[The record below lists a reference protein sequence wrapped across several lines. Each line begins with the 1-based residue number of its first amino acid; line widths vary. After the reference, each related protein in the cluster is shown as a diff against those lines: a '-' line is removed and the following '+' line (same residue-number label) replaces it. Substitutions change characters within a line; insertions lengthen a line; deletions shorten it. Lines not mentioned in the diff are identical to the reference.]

1 SACNGFEE
9 EGVMIAAASEAI
21 WDDKGACGRMYKVR
35 CIGGTNQG
43 VSNPCRGRGS
53 IVVKIVDLCPA
64 PGCRGTIDLSQEAF
78 AMIADPN
85 EGKINIKFT
94 QSKFGPS
101 RPGWRWD
108 LASAC
113 NGFEE
118 EGVMIAAASEAIWD
132 DKGACGRMYKVRC
145 IGGTNQGVSNPCRGG
160 GSIVVKIVDLCP
172 SPGCRGTIDLSQEA
186 FAMIADPN
194 EGKINIKFTQ

>member
-1 SACNGFEE
+1 
-9 EGVMIAAASEAI
+9 M
-21 WDDKGACGRMYKVR
+21 D
-35 CIGGTNQG
+35 
-43 VSNPCRGRGS
+43 
-53 IVVKIVDLCPA
+53 
-64 PGCRGTIDLSQEAF
+64 
-78 AMIADPN
+78 
-85 EGKINIKFT
+85 NIH
-94 QSKFGPS
+94 
-101 RPGWRWD
+101 
-108 LASAC
+108 ASAC

-172 SPGCRGTIDLSQEA
+172 APGCRGTIDLSQEA

>member
-1 SACNGFEE
+1 MGKKHVDQIPKENPGGAEAESTAEESGGQWIEGLVWRNMEKKGGDGCSWLRRKRAQTILAKRRKDNG
-9 EGVMIAAASEAI
+9 
-21 WDDKGACGRMYKVR
+21 
-35 CIGGTNQG
+35 T
-43 VSNPCRGRGS
+43 
-53 IVVKIVDLCPA
+53 
-64 PGCRGTIDLSQEAF
+64 
-78 AMIADPN
+78 
-85 EGKINIKFT
+85 
-94 QSKFGPS
+94 
-101 RPGWRWD
+101 
-108 LASAC
+108 SAC

-160 GSIVVKIVDLCP
+160 GSVVVKIVDLCP
-172 SPGCRGTIDLSQEA
+172 APGCRGTIDLSQEA